1 MNSDKKPTR
10 TLAPMHSVSAKKL
23 GIGKPESLPPQLSQP
38 VRKRGWTDKQW
49 DQSQQYW
56 QKQHQKAVQ
65 KFEAL
70 STRRVNAENT
80 FISNLPQARKAELTR
95 LSDMKLVTRPK
106 DTQMPHGITP
116 PPAPQATRRYKD
128 VMSDIGDFLEPT
140 ANVRSKFNDGG
151 PQFIQNFIY
160 NSVSVTRR
168 VGVDVEPS
176 AHVQSLRPH
185 LNLQTQHNGVIQGGA
200 LQDPHHPIHSFDPF
214 AQGPRSATAHPL
226 AGLKSDERRAFAER
240 YIHSLGI
247 PIKRE

>member
-1 MNSDKKPTR
+1 
-10 TLAPMHSVSAKKL
+10 MHSVSAQKF
-23 GIGKPESLPPQLSQP
+23 GIGQPESLPPPQLSQP

-49 DQSQQYW
+49 EQSQQYW

-65 KFEAL
+65 AL
-70 STRRVNAENT
+70 STRRVIAENT
-80 FISNLPQARKAELTR
+80 FISNIPQARKAELTR

-106 DTQMPHGITP
+106 DTQMPNGISP
-116 PPAPQATRRYKD
+116 QPAPQATRRYKD
-128 VMSDIGDFLEPT
+128 VMSDIGDFLDPK
-140 ANVRSKFNDGG
+140 ANVQSKFNKGG
-151 PQFIQNFIY
+151 PQFIQNFTQ

-168 VGVDVEPS
+168 LGVDVEPS
-176 AHVQSLRPH
+176 AHVQSLSPH

-200 LQDPHHPIHSFDPF
+200 LQDPHHPIRSFDPF
-214 AQGPRSATAHPL
+214 AQGRPSAAAHPL